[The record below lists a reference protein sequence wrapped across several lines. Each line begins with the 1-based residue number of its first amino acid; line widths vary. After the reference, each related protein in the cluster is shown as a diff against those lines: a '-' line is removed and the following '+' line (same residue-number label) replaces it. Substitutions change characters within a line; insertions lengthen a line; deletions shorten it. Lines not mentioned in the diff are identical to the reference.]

1 MRIRNNVTS
10 IRGSRLAGIAALV
23 LACFLAPAAVAV
35 AATPPANLTVNP
47 SFEKDTSGWRATS
60 GLLTRQENT
69 AATDGAY
76 TARVKAGPGRTYG
89 IVADSATVR
98 SAPQRATYIAEADIA
113 KGASS
118 TLGDLV
124 QLRLRETTASGAVVQ
139 ESISRSQG
147 MGTAFK
153 HFSVSITP
161 AVGNSVSISIH
172 SIRGV
177 SVTDALLIDRV
188 ILTRSDSA
196 TATPPVSTPTP
207 TTSPTPTTTPHA
219 PTPTTAP
226 APASTPTT
234 TPAPAPTPATTPTA
248 SIGYP
253 AHTNIVSTTF
263 WVGEIFNANLSDGS
277 QVCSTYDAQWAA
289 SHTGI
294 SRWPSTD
301 TGCNGSPVG
310 GCDGVSSGTSYGTF
324 RCVTE
329 RRTAANDYFPTAQPA
344 PLQNPFYLD
353 LPYDDLNDS
362 NAFAERCSVIPWAV
376 ADNAASG
383 VNNCANQNYS
393 YMKNRWVQITGPNGK
408 TCYGQIEDA
417 GPSSGSLY
425 HDKNYVFGAGDAR
438 PRNTQFS
445 GDPTQGAGMDV
456 SPALNGC
463 LGFADLDGDRDHVR
477 WNFVDKRDVP
487 AGPWTRVIT
496 TAQVRN

>member
-10 IRGSRLAGIAALV
+10 IRGGWLAGTAALI
-23 LACFLAPAAVAV
+23 LACFLAPAAVAIG
-35 AATPPANLTVNP
+35 ATPSANLTVNP

-60 GLLTRQENT
+60 GSLTRQEST

-76 TARVKAGPGRTYG
+76 VARVKAGPGRTYG

-98 SAPQRATYIAEADIA
+98 LAPQRATYIAEADIA

-118 TLGDLV
+118 TVGDLV

-153 HFSVSITP
+153 HFIVSITP
-161 AVGNSVSISIH
+161 AAGNSVSISVH

-188 ILTRSDSA
+188 ILTRSGSA
-196 TATPPVSTPTP
+196 AATPPALTP
-207 TTSPTPTTTPHA
+207 TTSPAPTPTPTTTPPA
-219 PTPTTAP
+219 PAPTTAP
-226 APASTPTT
+226 APA
-234 TPAPAPTPATTPTA
+234 PAPAPAA
-248 SIGYP
+248 SSGYP

-263 WVGEIFNANLSDGS
+263 WVGEIFNASLSDGS

-329 RRTAANDYFPTAQPA
+329 RRTATNDYFPTAQPA

-362 NAFAERCSVIPWAV
+362 TAFTERCSVIPWAMS
-376 ADNAASG
+376 DNAASG
-383 VNNCANQNYS
+383 ANNCANQDYS
-393 YMKNRWVQITGPNGK
+393 YMKNRWVQITGPNEK

-425 HDKNYVFGAGDAR
+425 HDKDYVFGAGDAR

-445 GDPTQGAGMDV
+445 GDPAQGAGMDV